1 MVGRSAVARA
11 DCSNEQRMSG
21 EPATFS
27 ALARVADP
35 PLDALALALAA
46 EFRTVDFAAAM
57 DALDALGAEIAIVA
71 SRGSGSPEAE
81 AETCAAVLGG
91 RHGYVGDRAEYDDP
105 RNSMLDA
112 VIERR
117 RGLPIVLSVLYA
129 EAARRAGIPLR
140 GVGLPGHF
148 VVGHFG
154 VQPPLL
160 LDPFAGGRLVGDEVP
175 RARLRPWTAREIAL
189 RMLNN
194 LVPAFERRGDI
205 GGAIRAASM
214 RLELPSVPPLRE
226 TLELELKA
234 LRARLN

>member
-1 MVGRSAVARA
+1 M
-11 DCSNEQRMSG
+11 NG
-21 EPATFS
+21 EPTAF
-27 ALARVADP
+27 AVLAADP
-35 PLDALALALAA
+35 RASLDALALSLAGQ
-46 EFRTVDFAAAM
+46 FRPVDAAAAM

-71 SRGSGSPEAE
+71 SRGSGSPAEE

-117 RGLPIVLSVLYA
+117 RGLPIVLSVLYV
-129 EAARRAGIPLR
+129 EAARRAGIALR

-148 VVGHFG
+148 VAGHFG
-154 VQPPLL
+154 ADPPLL
-160 LDPFAGGRLVGDEVP
+160 IDPFNGGRPVGDDVP
-175 RARLRPWTAREIAL
+175 RSRLRPWTPHEIAL

-194 LVPAFERRGDI
+194 LVPAFERRGDL
-205 GGAIRAASM
+205 GAAIRAASM
-214 RLELPSVPPLRE
+214 RLELPGAPALRE
-226 TLELELKA
+226 TLEHELRS

>member
-1 MVGRSAVARA
+1 M
-11 DCSNEQRMSG
+11 NG
-21 EPATFS
+21 EPTAFS
-27 ALARVADP
+27 VLARDP
-35 PLDALALALAA
+35 LAPLDALALALAA
-46 EFRTVDFAAAM
+46 EFRVVDAAAAM

-71 SRGSGSPEAE
+71 SRGAGAPHADV
-81 AETCAAVLGG
+81 ETCAAVLGG
-91 RHGYVGDRAEYDDP
+91 RHGYAGDRAEYDDP

-117 RGLPIVLSVLYA
+117 RGLPIVLSVLYV

-154 VQPPLL
+154 VDPPLL
-160 LDPFAGGRLVGDEVP
+160 IDPFGGGRRVGDQIP
-175 RARLRPWTAREIAL
+175 RNRLRPWTSPEIAL

-205 GGAIRAASM
+205 GAAIRAAAM
-214 RLELPSVPPLRE
+214 RLELPSAPALRE
-226 TLELELKA
+226 TLELELRT

>member
-1 MVGRSAVARA
+1 
-11 DCSNEQRMSG
+11 
-21 EPATFS
+21 
-27 ALARVADP
+27 
-35 PLDALALALAA
+35 
-46 EFRTVDFAAAM
+46 M

-71 SRGSGSPEAE
+71 SRREASPEAE
-81 AETCAAVLGG
+81 VETCAAVLGG
-91 RHGYVGDRAEYDDP
+91 RHGYAGDRVEYDDP

-117 RGLPIVLSVLYA
+117 RGLPILLSVLYV

-154 VQPPLL
+154 ADPPLL
-160 LDPFAGGRLVGDEVP
+160 IDPFGGGGRVGDDVS
-175 RARLRPWTAREIAL
+175 RARLRPWTAHEIAL

-205 GGAIRAASM
+205 GAAIRAAAM
-214 RLELPSVPPLRE
+214 RLELPSVPALRE
-226 TLELELKA
+226 TLELELKT

>member
-1 MVGRSAVARA
+1 M
-11 DCSNEQRMSG
+11 NG
-21 EPATFS
+21 EPTAFS
-27 ALARVADP
+27 ALASDAHA

-46 EFRTVDFAAAM
+46 EFRPVDAGAAM
-57 DALDALGAEIAIVA
+57 DALDALGAELAIVA
-71 SRGSGSPEAE
+71 SRGPGTPEADV
-81 AETCAAVLGG
+81 ETCATVLGG

-117 RGLPIVLSVLYA
+117 RGLPIVLSVLYV

-154 VQPPLL
+154 ADPPLL
-160 LDPFAGGRLVGDEVP
+160 IDPFGGGARVGENVP
-175 RARLRPWTAREIAL
+175 RVRLRPWTNHEIAL

-205 GGAIRAASM
+205 GAAIRAASM
-214 RLELPSVPPLRE
+214 RLELPTAPALRE

>member
-1 MVGRSAVARA
+1 MN
-11 DCSNEQRMSG
+11 D
-21 EPATFS
+21 PIPFS
-27 ALARVADP
+27 VLARDVDP

-46 EFRTVDFAAAM
+46 EFRPVDAGSAM

-71 SRGSGSPEAE
+71 SRADGSPEAE
-81 AETCAAVLGG
+81 TETCAAVLGG
-91 RHGYVGDRAEYDDP
+91 RHGYVGDRAQYDDP
-105 RNSMLDA
+105 RNSMLDS
-112 VIERR
+112 VLERR
-117 RGLPIVLSVLYA
+117 RGLPIVLSVVYV

-154 VQPPLL
+154 AEPPLL
-160 LDPFAGGRLVGDEVP
+160 IDPFGGGRRLDDDVP

-194 LVPAFERRGDI
+194 LVPAFERRGDL
-205 GGAIRAASM
+205 GAAIRAASM
-214 RLELPSVPPLRE
+214 RLELPSSPPLRE
-226 TLELELKA
+226 TLELELRT

>member
-1 MVGRSAVARA
+1 
-11 DCSNEQRMSG
+11 MSR
-21 EPATFS
+21 EPTTFS
-27 ALARVADP
+27 VLAGAADP

-46 EFRTVDFAAAM
+46 EFRPVDTGAAM

-71 SRGSGSPEAE
+71 GSGPGSPEVE
-81 AETCAAVLGG
+81 VDTCATVLGG
-91 RHGYVGDRAEYDDP
+91 RHGFVGDRAEYDDP
-105 RNSMLDA
+105 RNSMLDV

-117 RGLPIVLSVLYA
+117 RGLPILLSVLYV
-129 EAARRAGIPLR
+129 ETARRAGIPLR

-154 VQPPLL
+154 TDPPLL
-160 LDPFAGGRLVGDEVP
+160 IDPFAGGRRLGDDVS
-175 RARLRPWTAREIAL
+175 RARLRPWTAQEIAL

-205 GGAIRAASM
+205 GAALRAASM
-214 RLELPSVPPLRE
+214 RLELPSVPALRE
-226 TLELELKA
+226 TLELELKT

>member
-1 MVGRSAVARA
+1 
-11 DCSNEQRMSG
+11 MSE
-21 EPATFS
+21 EPTSFS
-27 ALARVADP
+27 VLAQSADP

-46 EFRTVDFAAAM
+46 QFRTVDVGAAM
-57 DALDALGAEIAIVA
+57 DDLDALGAEIAIVA
-71 SRGSGSPEAE
+71 SRRSGSPEGDV
-81 AETCAAVLGG
+81 ETCAAVLGG

-105 RNSMLDA
+105 RNSMLDV

-117 RGLPIVLSVLYA
+117 RGLPIALSVLYV

-154 VQPPLL
+154 SDPPLL
-160 LDPFAGGRLVGDEVP
+160 IDPFGGGGRVGEDVP
-175 RARLRPWTAREIAL
+175 RARLRPWTAQEITL

-194 LVPAFERRGDI
+194 LVPAFERRGDL
-205 GGAIRAASM
+205 GAAIRAASM
-214 RLELPSVPPLRE
+214 RLELPAAPALRE
-226 TLELELKA
+226 SLELEFRT

>member
-1 MVGRSAVARA
+1 M
-11 DCSNEQRMSG
+11 NG
-21 EPATFS
+21 EPTAFS
-27 ALARVADP
+27 TLARDP
-35 PLDALALALAA
+35 ATPLDALALALAGA
-46 EFRTVDFAAAM
+46 FRPVDAGAAM

-71 SRGSGSPEAE
+71 SRASGSPVAE

-91 RHGYVGDRAEYDDP
+91 RHGYLGDRAQYDDP

-117 RGLPIVLSVLYA
+117 RGLPIVLSVVYA

-154 VQPPLL
+154 AEPPFLI
-160 LDPFAGGRLVGDEVP
+160 DPFNGGRPVGDDVP
-175 RARLRPWTAREIAL
+175 RARLRPWTAPEIAL

-194 LVPAFERRGDI
+194 LVPAFERRGDL
-205 GGAIRAASM
+205 GAAIRAASM
-214 RLELPSVPPLRE
+214 RLELPSAPALRE
-226 TLELELKA
+226 TLELELRT